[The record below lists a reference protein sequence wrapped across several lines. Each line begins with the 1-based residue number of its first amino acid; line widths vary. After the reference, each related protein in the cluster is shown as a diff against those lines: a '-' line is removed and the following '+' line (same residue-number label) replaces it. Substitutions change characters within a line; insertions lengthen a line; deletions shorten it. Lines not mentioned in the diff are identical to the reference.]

1 MQHKAIWPVL
11 VLACVNFA
19 AFAQSSPPDAVASRH
34 MVAAANPLAV
44 EAGRKVLRA
53 GGSAVDAAI
62 ATQMV
67 LNVVEPQSSGIGGG
81 GFLVHYDKKSGKV
94 TSYDGRETAPA
105 GARPD
110 MFLGADG
117 KPLAF
122 REAVVGGISVGVPGA
137 LRLLELAHKQHGKL
151 PWARLFDS
159 AIETARD
166 GFDVSPRLAAL
177 IAADKDALSL
187 HPPTRDHF
195 LLHDGT
201 PRPEGSRLFSV
212 ALGDTFATVAAG
224 GAEAFYKG
232 DIARDIVG
240 AVRNAPTRPGSM
252 TEGDLA
258 GYKAVERAPVC
269 APYRQ
274 YRVCG
279 MGPPSSGGI
288 AIIQILGLIEPF
300 PIPSFDPAGDQ
311 TAHFLAEAARFAFA
325 DRNRYVGDPGF
336 VAVPTA
342 GLIDRIYL
350 NERSMSLDS
359 LRALK
364 SVPAGD
370 PPKREGRLPP
380 LHVQDE
386 HSATSHIAAID
397 GEGNAVSF
405 TTTIEAVFGSHL
417 MARGFLLNNQLTDFA
432 FLPAVDGQ
440 PVANRVEPGKRP
452 RSSTS
457 PTIVLKG
464 DALHAVVG
472 SAGGARIIGHVARA
486 LVGVLDHGLDMQ
498 QAVSQKHVISMGG
511 PTEIEAPTPDAL
523 LQLMQARGHDARSV
537 GITSGLHGIL
547 VKDGKLLGG
556 ADPRREGVALGD

>member
-1 MQHKAIWPVL
+1 
-11 VLACVNFA
+11 
-19 AFAQSSPPDAVASRH
+19 

-94 TSYDGRETAPA
+94 ATYDGRETAPA

-110 MFLGADG
+110 MFLGSDG

-122 REAVVGGISVGVPGA
+122 RDAVTGGISVGVPGL
-137 LRLLELAHKQHGKL
+137 LRMLELAHKNHGKR
-151 PWARLFDS
+151 PWASLFE
-159 AIETARD
+159 AGIEAARD
-166 GFDVSPRLAAL
+166 GFDISPRLAQL
-177 IAADKDALSL
+177 VAADRESL
-187 HPPTRDHF
+187 GVHAPTRDHF
-195 LLHDGT
+195 LLHDGA

-212 ALGDTFATVAAG
+212 ALGDSFATIAAG
-224 GAEAFYKG
+224 GAEAFYRG
-232 DIARDIVG
+232 DIARDVV
-240 AVRNAPTRPGSM
+240 ATVRNAPRRPGSM
-252 TEGDLA
+252 TEADLA
-258 GYKAVERAPVC
+258 AYKAVERAPVC
-269 APYRQ
+269 GPYRQ
-274 YRVCG
+274 FRVCG

-288 AIIQILGLIEPF
+288 AILQIFALIEPF
-300 PIPSFDPAGDQ
+300 PIASFDPAGDQ

-325 DRNRYVGDPGF
+325 DRNRYVGDPAF
-336 VAVPTA
+336 AQVPTA
-342 GLIDRIYL
+342 GLIDRVYL

-364 SVPAGD
+364 SVPPGD

-380 LHVQDE
+380 LYIQE
-386 HSATSHIAAID
+386 ERSATSHIAVID

-405 TTTIEAVFGSHL
+405 TTTIEAVFGSRL

-432 FLPAVDGQ
+432 FVPTIDGQ
-440 PVANRVEPGKRP
+440 PVANRVEAGKRP

-457 PTIVLKG
+457 PTLVLKG

-472 SAGGARIIGHVARA
+472 SAGGARIIGHVARS

-498 QAVSQKHVISMGG
+498 QAVSQKHVINMGG
-511 PTEIEAPTPDAL
+511 PTEIEAPAPAAL
-523 LQLMQARGHDARSV
+523 VQLLQARGHEVRNID
-537 GITSGLHGIL
+537 ITSGLHGIL
-547 VKDGKLLGG
+547 VRNDVLLGG